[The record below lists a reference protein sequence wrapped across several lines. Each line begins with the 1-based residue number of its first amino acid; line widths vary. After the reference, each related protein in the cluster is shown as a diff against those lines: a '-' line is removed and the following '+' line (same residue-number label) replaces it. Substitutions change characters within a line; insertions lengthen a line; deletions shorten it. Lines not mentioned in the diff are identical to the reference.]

1 MRKLGVKTSK
11 YANTELYTLNPID
24 DEGNGTITMEGL
36 KYAFESG
43 FQFYKL
49 EVPKFWTNPT
59 GEFEKFIRDFLTA
72 ENRIK
77 SWEEAEAYF
86 KTCVPD
92 DDYTEEDDQELHDEL
107 YARFG
112 M

>member
-24 DEGNGTITMEGL
+24 DQGTGTIALDGL

-49 EVPKFWTNPT
+49 EVPKPWINPT
-59 GEFEKFIRDFLTA
+59 GEYEKFIRDFCNPDT
-72 ENRIK
+72 RIN

-86 KTCVPD
+86 MTCVPD
-92 DDYTEEDDQELHDEL
+92 EDYTEEDDQELADEL